1 MNNNIL
7 QNLTPVIKNILIICV
22 ICFIGSALIKPTNAI
37 LGVYY
42 PDSEFFQIWQPITYM
57 FMHGDLGHLF
67 FNMFAL
73 ITFGPIIEQMF
84 GSKRFLIYY
93 VICALGALVL
103 QYGVQAIEVYQ
114 IFGTPFANSDLIMT
128 TASDGRNIFIPKNA
142 NEMLTDQVS
151 TIFSIYS
158 IPMVGASGA
167 IFGVLLAFAYL
178 FPNMPL
184 QLLFIP
190 VPIKAKYL
198 VGGYILIEIYLG
210 FTNNGSSIAHL
221 AHVGGALFGYLLIK
235 MWGIRKGYY

>member
-1 MNNNIL
+1 MNNL
-7 QNLTPVIKNILIICV
+7 FGNLSPVIKNILIICV
-22 ICFIGSALIKPTNAI
+22 ICFIGSALVKPANAW

-42 PDSEFFQIWQPITYM
+42 PDSSFFRVWQPITYM
-57 FMHGDLGHLF
+57 FMHADLGHLF

-73 ITFGPIIEQMF
+73 ITFGPIIEQIF
-84 GSKRFLIYY
+84 GSKRFINYY
-93 VICALGALVL
+93 IICALGALAL

-114 IFGTPFANSDLIMT
+114 ITGTPFAHELISINKAQGTIQANIQLNSEQLQT
-128 TASDGRNIFIPKNA
+128 LG
-142 NEMLTDQVS
+142 
-151 TIFSIYS
+151 SIYG

-235 MWGIRKGYY
+235 IWGIKKGYY

>member
-1 MNNNIL
+1 MNNL
-7 QNLTPVIKNILIICV
+7 LENLSPVIKNILIICV
-22 ICFIGSALIKPTNAI
+22 ICFIGSALVQPANNW

-42 PDSEFFQIWQPITYM
+42 PDSNFFHAWQPITYM

-73 ITFGPIIEQMF
+73 ITFGPIIEGIF
-84 GSKRFLIYY
+84 GSKRFLQYY

-114 IFGTPFANSDLIMT
+114 ITGTPFAKD
-128 TASDGRNIFIPKNA
+128 F
-142 NEMLTDQVS
+142 VS
-151 TIFSIYS
+151 VNKALGTVQSNLQLSPEQLRTLGSIYG

-198 VGGYILIEIYLG
+198 VGGYIIIEIYLG

-235 MWGIRKGYY
+235 MWGIKKGYY

>member
-1 MNNNIL
+1 MNNL
-7 QNLTPVIKNILIICV
+7 LDNLTPVVKNILIICV
-22 ICFIGSALIKPTNAI
+22 ICFIGSSLVKPANDW

-42 PDSEFFQIWQPITYM
+42 PDSPYFEIWQPITYM
-57 FMHGDLGHLF
+57 FMHADIGHIF

-73 ITFGPIIEQMF
+73 VMFGPIIERMF

-103 QYGVQAIEVYQ
+103 QYGVQAVEVYQ
-114 IFGTPFANSDLIMT
+114 ITGTPFAKDLI
-128 TASDGRNIFIPKNA
+128 SINLA
-142 NEMLTDQVS
+142 NN
-151 TIFSIYS
+151 TIYSPLSLAGEQLQTLASIYR

-167 IFGVLLAFAYL
+167 IFGLLLAFAYF

-184 QLLFIP
+184 YLMFIP
-190 VPIKAKYL
+190 VPIKAKYF

-210 FTNNGSSIAHL
+210 FNNNGSSIAHL

-235 MWGIRKGYY
+235 SWGIKKGYY